1 MGKKK
6 KKPKDKKPELA
17 NANPNLIAEMLRLSE
32 TEEDQL
38 LRMKVEKQLI
48 AKGEQKEKSRLEKL
62 KTRIQE
68 IKEKAKEM
76 QQERVAK
83 INPEVLFY
91 NEIAIFY
98 DLVSREKNLSQ
109 VQQIFLRLRT
119 IKDHAQKLF
128 GSSDL
133 VLDIETILEKFMMKD
148 APVID
153 EEESLFLESRIVS
166 WLSTLY
172 KKIRFKLASEIES
185 ETETVELDSLES
197 SLEEMELRNQ
207 LDTIRKTYEQRVA
220 VSILFFD
227 KVAATLLF
235 QHDFQP
241 MLLQPDLITGFLSAI
256 QSFAGE
262 IMKKE
267 TKMRSLSFAEFNIEL
282 FEGEFAR
289 LALFLKGPITSDL
302 RIKCSHSLGAFE
314 KQFKAELMEFDGKIS
329 RFKIFEKEIL
339 DIF

>member
-6 KKPKDKKPELA
+6 KDPKDKKLELSD
-17 NANPNLIAEMLRLSE
+17 ANPNLIFEMLRLSE

-38 LRMKVEKQLI
+38 LRMKVEKQLEEEGT
-48 AKGEQKEKSRLEKL
+48 KKEKSRLEKL

-68 IKEKAKEM
+68 IKEKAKEV
-76 QQERVAK
+76 QQERVTK
-83 INPEVLFY
+83 INLEVLFF
-91 NEIAIFY
+91 NELAIFY

-119 IKDHAQKLF
+119 IKEHARKLF

-133 VLDIETILEKFMMKD
+133 VLDIEAILEKFMIKD
-148 APVID
+148 NPVID

-185 ETETVELDSLES
+185 EIELDSLES

-207 LDTIRKTYEQRVA
+207 LDTIRKTYEQRIT
-220 VSILFFD
+220 VSILLID

-241 MLLQPDLITGFLSAI
+241 LLLQPDLITGFLSAI

-267 TKMRSLSFAEFNIEL
+267 TKMRTLSFAEFNIEL
-282 FEGEFAR
+282 FEGAFAR
-289 LALFLKGPITSDL
+289 LALFLKGPITGDL
-302 RIKCSHSLGAFE
+302 RIKCSHALSAFE
-314 KQFKAELMEFDGKIS
+314 KQFKTNLMEFDGKIS
-329 RFKIFEKEIL
+329 RFKIFKKEIL